1 MKGLEDHKNNILQ
14 NTNNCNQKKTINNL
28 LSKHTKLKNCKT
40 NKRAKKAS
48 TRRYSNNSETSQE
61 KKMRTLLNEFGIQER
76 TDIKTFDYADLMST
90 KSCTSYY
97 FGEEPIEQKAFICAV
112 CDARKKILCAIIA
125 IIIATKNVEIL

>member
-28 LSKHTKLKNCKT
+28 LSKHNKLKNCKT

-61 KKMRTLLNEFGIQER
+61 NKIFNICIGHISILA
-76 TDIKTFDYADLMST
+76 TFL
-90 KSCTSYY
+90 Y
-97 FGEEPIEQKAFICAV
+97 FSNGKLKANSL
-112 CDARKKILCAIIA
+112 KL
-125 IIIATKNVEIL
+125 E